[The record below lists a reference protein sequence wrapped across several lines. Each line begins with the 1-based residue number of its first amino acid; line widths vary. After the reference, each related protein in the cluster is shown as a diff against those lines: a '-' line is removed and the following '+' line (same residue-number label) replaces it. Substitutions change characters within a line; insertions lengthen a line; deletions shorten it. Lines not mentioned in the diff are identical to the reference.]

1 MVQSIRGPH
10 GLLLLPA
17 FSPTKPDTAT
27 PCQPPRQSPPPPS
40 PSPPPWCCCA
50 TRSSILGQILQRI
63 NRDADYRCTILP
75 QLLATHSTF
84 STLPPKFPFPGSV
97 EADFL
102 HSMAFQSFQ
111 SCTLL
116 YFRDGKPKY
125 HYSLSICKPIS
136 KEECA
141 CLHIHMRARNWTK
154 TSLLPTK
161 NLIGQHCVLVWPLGV
176 QSSATEH
183 HFLDIAR
190 AVPGS
195 FKRNAEACVSFC
207 GKLPRAV
214 AVAIRRAMRTVCPAM
229 WQKSL
234 SEWP

>member
-1 MVQSIRGPH
+1 MSETLWSPFGVSIQACGTRYSGWYKLLAKDKRKSAEPYQNLICWKNGSKLANWGAWKERARKDVQNFFLARNLTRSHLASGSINTWPAWPTSPAS
-10 GLLLLPA
+10 LLPNQA
-17 FSPTKPDTAT
+17 RYCNTMPASSTVSSTSISFSTT
-27 PCQPPRQSPPPPS
+27 
-40 PSPPPWCCCA
+40 WWCCA

-125 HYSLSICKPIS
+125 HFSLSICKPIS

-141 CLHIHMRARNWTK
+141 C
-154 TSLLPTK
+154 
-161 NLIGQHCVLVWPLGV
+161 
-176 QSSATEH
+176 
-183 HFLDIAR
+183 
-190 AVPGS
+190 
-195 FKRNAEACVSFC
+195 
-207 GKLPRAV
+207 
-214 AVAIRRAMRTVCPAM
+214 
-229 WQKSL
+229 
-234 SEWP
+234 

>member
-84 STLPPKFPFPGSV
+84 STLPPKFPFQGSV

-125 HYSLSICKPIS
+125 HFSLSICKPIS

-141 CLHIHMRARNWTK
+141 CLHMCVHE
-154 TSLLPTK
+154 
-161 NLIGQHCVLVWPLGV
+161 IGQ
-176 QSSATEH
+176 
-183 HFLDIAR
+183 
-190 AVPGS
+190 
-195 FKRNAEACVSFC
+195 
-207 GKLPRAV
+207 
-214 AVAIRRAMRTVCPAM
+214 RRALSP
-229 WQKSL
+229 QKIF
-234 SEWP
+234 

>member
-1 MVQSIRGPH
+1 MLNMVKLIFLGHPVQNMSEILRSPSGVSIEACATIYSGPYKLLAKDNQNLLSHFRTWFVGRMVQSWRIGELEKKEQGKMSKTFFWHVIWQGATWPVVQSIRGPH

-27 PCQPPRQSPPPPS
+27 PCQPPRQSPPPPP

-50 TRSSILGQILQRI
+50 TRSSIWGQILQRI

-75 QLLATHSTF
+75 QLLATLSTF

-102 HSMAFQSFQ
+102 HSMAFQTFQ

-125 HYSLSICKPIS
+125 HFSLSICKPIS

-141 CLHIHMRARNWTK
+141 C
-154 TSLLPTK
+154 
-161 NLIGQHCVLVWPLGV
+161 
-176 QSSATEH
+176 
-183 HFLDIAR
+183 
-190 AVPGS
+190 
-195 FKRNAEACVSFC
+195 
-207 GKLPRAV
+207 
-214 AVAIRRAMRTVCPAM
+214 
-229 WQKSL
+229 
-234 SEWP
+234 

>member
-84 STLPPKFPFPGSV
+84 STLPPKSPFPGSV

-102 HSMAFQSFQ
+102 HSMAFQTFQ

-125 HYSLSICKPIS
+125 HFSLSICKPIS

-141 CLHIHMRARNWTK
+141 CLHICVHET
-154 TSLLPTK
+154 
-161 NLIGQHCVLVWPLGV
+161 GQ
-176 QSSATEH
+176 
-183 HFLDIAR
+183 
-190 AVPGS
+190 
-195 FKRNAEACVSFC
+195 
-207 GKLPRAV
+207 
-214 AVAIRRAMRTVCPAM
+214 RRA
-229 WQKSL
+229 L
-234 SEWP
+234 SPQNIF

>member
-1 MVQSIRGPH
+1 MLSHFRTWFLGRMVQSWRIGELEKKERGKMSKTFFWQGIWQGATWPVVQSIRGPH

-75 QLLATHSTF
+75 QLLATYSIF

-125 HYSLSICKPIS
+125 HFSLSLCKPIS

-141 CLHIHMRARNWTK
+141 CLHICVHET
-154 TSLLPTK
+154 
-161 NLIGQHCVLVWPLGV
+161 GQ
-176 QSSATEH
+176 
-183 HFLDIAR
+183 
-190 AVPGS
+190 
-195 FKRNAEACVSFC
+195 
-207 GKLPRAV
+207 
-214 AVAIRRAMRTVCPAM
+214 RRAFSQ
-229 WQKSL
+229 QKIF
-234 SEWP
+234 